1 MIVGVYDDDLVSQ
14 YKGKEYP
21 ILNLNERVLSIL
33 ALRCVDEVII
43 GAPWEITQEI
53 CKTIKCK
60 YVVQDYISSIEVAQ
74 NLTDPNQY
82 PKSQGIYKVIR
93 TETDFTLNTILE
105 RLGDN
110 IEPYLS
116 VYQTKVVRQEDYYNH
131 QINDAIEITDE
142 VKATDD

>member
-1 MIVGVYDDDLVSQ
+1 MIVGIYDDDLVSK
-14 YKGKEYP
+14 YKGKDYP
-21 ILNLNERVLSIL
+21 ILNLNERVLSVL

-60 YVVQDYISSIEVAQ
+60 YVVQDYSSSIEGTK
-74 NLTDPNQY
+74 NLPDPYKY

-93 TETDFTLNTILE
+93 TETDFTLNTILD

-116 VYQTKVVRQEDYYNH
+116 VYETKVVRQEDYYNH
-131 QINDAIEITDE
+131 QINDAIEITDD